1 VSVRGVCD
9 ACAAHDDRDN
19 VGVDVNTQ
27 STSLRSSLG
36 ENELPD
42 LLLMPE
48 SNDARLYRKE
58 FWLDCTGT
66 PMGLKEVKT

>member
-1 VSVRGVCD
+1 MRVRPMTTGTTSVLMLIRR
-9 ACAAHDDRDN
+9 ALAFAAALAKMR
-19 VGVDVNTQ
+19 
-27 STSLRSSLG
+27 
-36 ENELPD
+36 LPD

-48 SNDARLYRKE
+48 STDARLYRKE